1 MPSTSPTPKESLT
14 QRPGLQSTVV
24 VVQGIGCPAACGIFL
39 DQGSNLSRLR
49 WQVDSLPLSHRGSP
63 GHCFEVS
70 LATIPWRNTRPA
82 LPFVT
87 FSRSPGG
94 SVEQLDTPGRTC
106 RPCWAAPGP
115 FPVLGGNAKL
125 LQPAPAR
132 PLAPAP
138 AQAPRFG
145 ETRLLLVPWLP
156 FLPRKISYTPPPP
169 PEHLPTLRLPS
180 SSHPPRT

>member
-1 MPSTSPTPKESLT
+1 MSSFGSFFFFFF
-14 QRPGLQSTVV
+14 LQVG
-24 VVQGIGCPAACGIFL
+24 VVQ
-39 DQGSNLSRLR
+39 
-49 WQVDSLPLSHRGSP
+49 PLVNE
-63 GHCFEVS
+63 C
-70 LATIPWRNTRPA
+70 
-82 LPFVT
+82 
-87 FSRSPGG
+87 PGG

-169 PEHLPTLRLPS
+169 QSIFPRCDCLHPATLPGLRAIPWLSAALCQGFCPNTPACLHSLQS
-180 SSHPPRT
+180 SAHCGEDCPIANRRPADGKWG